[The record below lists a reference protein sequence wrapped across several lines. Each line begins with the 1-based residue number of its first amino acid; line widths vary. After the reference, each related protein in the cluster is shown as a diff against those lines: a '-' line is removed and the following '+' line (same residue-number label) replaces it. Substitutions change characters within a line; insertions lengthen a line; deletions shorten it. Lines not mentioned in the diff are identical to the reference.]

1 MFGTLISILLYW
13 VVAALVI
20 FIVGKLNLGLQVK
33 SFGAALLAALVIAL
47 VAGVLGWVFSLFG
60 FTLGTGLLAAL
71 INLLVAAVVLII
83 SDKFLA
89 GMEVHGFMGAIVA
102 AIAIGAVG
110 WGVTWLLSLFGI
122 VL

>member
-33 SFGAALLAALVIAL
+33 SFGAALVAALVIAL

-60 FTLGTGLLAAL
+60 LTLGTGLLAAL
-71 INLLVAAVVLII
+71 INLLVAAIVLII
-83 SDKFLA
+83 SDKFLSR
-89 GMEVHGFMGAIVA
+89 MEVHGFMGAIVA

-110 WGVTWLLSLFGI
+110 WGLTWLLSLFGI
-122 VL
+122 AL

>member
-20 FIVGKLNLGLQVK
+20 FIVGKLNLGLEVK

-47 VAGVLGWVFSLFG
+47 VAGVLGWAFSLFG
-60 FTLGTGLLAAL
+60 LTLGTGLLAAL
-71 INLLVAAVVLII
+71 INLLVAALVLII
-83 SDKFLA
+83 SDKFLS

>member
-60 FTLGTGLLAAL
+60 LTLGTGLLAAL
-71 INLLVAAVVLII
+71 INLVVAAIVLII
-83 SDKFLA
+83 SDKFLS

>member
-1 MFGTLISILLYW
+1 MFGTLISMLVYW

-33 SFGAALLAALVIAL
+33 SFGAALMAALVIAL

-71 INLLVAAVVLII
+71 INLVVAALVLMI
-83 SDKFLA
+83 SDKFLS

>member
-1 MFGTLISILLYW
+1 MFGTLITILLYW

-33 SFGAALLAALVIAL
+33 SFGTALLAALVIAL
-47 VAGVLGWVFSLFG
+47 VAGVLGWLFG
-60 FTLGTGLLAAL
+60 LFGLTMGAGLLAAL
-71 INLLVAAVVLII
+71 INLVVAALVLLI
-83 SDKFLA
+83 SDKFLS

-110 WGVTWLLSLFGI
+110 WVVTWLLSLFGI

>member
-20 FIVGKLNLGLQVK
+20 FIVGKLNLGLQVE

-47 VAGVLGWVFSLFG
+47 VAGVLGWLFASSDSRWVRG
-60 FTLGTGLLAAL
+60 LAAL
-71 INLLVAAVVLII
+71 INLVVAAPVLLI
-83 SDKFLA
+83 SDKFLS

-110 WGVTWLLSLFGI
+110 WVVTWLLSLFGI
-122 VL
+122 AL

>member
-122 VL
+122 IL

>member
-47 VAGVLGWVFSLFG
+47 VAGVLGWLFGLFG
-60 FTLGTGLLAAL
+60 FTMGAGLLAAL
-71 INLLVAAVVLII
+71 INLVVAALVLLI
-83 SDKFLA
+83 SDKFLS

-110 WGVTWLLSLFGI
+110 WVVTWLLSLFGI

>member
-71 INLLVAAVVLII
+71 INLVVAAIVLII
-83 SDKFLA
+83 SDKFLS

-110 WGVTWLLSLFGI
+110 WVVTWLLSLFGI

>member
-60 FTLGTGLLAAL
+60 LTLGTGLLAAL
-71 INLLVAAVVLII
+71 INLVIAAIVLII
-83 SDKFLA
+83 SDKFLS

>member
-47 VAGVLGWVFSLFG
+47 VAGVLGWIFGLFG
-60 FTLGTGLLAAL
+60 LTMGMGLLAAL
-71 INLLVAAVVLII
+71 INLVVAALVLMI
-83 SDKFLA
+83 SDKFLS

-110 WGVTWLLSLFGI
+110 WAVTWLLSLFGI

>member
-1 MFGTLISILLYW
+1 MFGTLISMLVYW

-71 INLLVAAVVLII
+71 INLVVAALVLLI
-83 SDKFLA
+83 SDKFLG

>member
-60 FTLGTGLLAAL
+60 LTLGTGLLAAL
-71 INLLVAAVVLII
+71 INLVVAAIVLII
-83 SDKFLA
+83 SDKFLS

-102 AIAIGAVG
+102 AIAICAVG
-110 WGVTWLLSLFGI
+110 WVVTWLLSLFGI

>member
-1 MFGTLISILLYW
+1 MFGTLISVLLYW

-33 SFGAALLAALVIAL
+33 GFGAALLAALVIAL
-47 VAGVLGWVFSLFG
+47 VAGVFGWVFSLLG
-60 FTLGTGLLAAL
+60 LTLGTGLLAAL
-71 INLLVAAVVLII
+71 INLVVAAIVLII
-83 SDKFLA
+83 SDKFLS

-110 WGVTWLLSLFGI
+110 WVVTWLLSLFGI